1 MRPGTLVNVKW
12 EEGWY
17 MGTVQRPVKR
27 QNTYSST
34 VVEYMDGD
42 VQAHDFTKEEHHV
55 LALPEDPLCFTKLC
69 EFAPLY
75 LKCPVCLDIF
85 ETPRTLKTCLHT
97 FCANCL
103 GTSKCVICAVP
114 FTDSDV
120 GSNPI
125 IAALS
130 SSLRP
135 EIDAVV
141 ALQTLATNTETV
153 KTVQTTPKKAQ
164 GGSGKWRCRKCGKK
178 KPLRQMRCGVGCA

>member
-1 MRPGTLVNVKW
+1 MGFFLTHVFVASSYSYHYTAALCAEAVRRERWWLAFAESAFQPG
-12 EEGWY
+12 
-17 MGTVQRPVKR
+17 
-27 QNTYSST
+27 
-34 VVEYMDGD
+34 
-42 VQAHDFTKEEHHV
+42 AAAV
-55 LALPEDPLCFTKLC
+55 LALPEDSLCFSKLC

-103 GTSKCVICAVP
+103 GTSKCVICAAP

-125 IAALS
+125 ITALS

-135 EIDAVV
+135 EKIDAVV
-141 ALQTLATNTETV
+141 ALQSLATSTETSTETV
-153 KTVQTTPKKAQ
+153 KPAEKAQ
-164 GGSGKWRCRKCGKK
+164 NRSGKWRCRKCGKK